1 MSEQQP
7 VDDVS
12 LPASL
17 GLSPMALSLQTGSA
31 TATPDRLIVAVRH
44 AEVQAQQMFSTL
56 SPPSQG
62 LLSRQKARPIG
73 MTARTTGPSCNALQ
87 PSKYEVSQCTL
98 ARMRISDAKC
108 ARWLQKNLDK
118 ALNVASKTCPGCMP
132 CLGTRHDLF
141 RLLAAGHLLAGR
153 VPVRHPPRGLPQR
166 RPQGHAGRAAQDPGE
181 QGERGDGLP
190 AVHRGL
196 LRPPARQHR
205 VHPRPQVRSWGCQAT
220 CNPTRSPKAGNP
232 LIYQWK
238 RLLDSPP
245 CTASNLR
252 SCASCPSAVPCQWHR
267 CHATWTDQVSLICFL
282 HCTCLGMC
290 CEAAEAA

>member
-1 MSEQQP
+1 MSRPHSVRNFTLAFLGGCLMTYLCMRLKSRLDSSRLSRKELGMSEQQP

-108 ARWLQKNLDK
+108 ARWLQKK
-118 ALNVASKTCPGCMP
+118 SG
-132 CLGTRHDLF
+132 
-141 RLLAAGHLLAGR
+141 
-153 VPVRHPPRGLPQR
+153 
-166 RPQGHAGRAAQDPGE
+166 QGA
-181 QGERGDGLP
+181 
-190 AVHRGL
+190 
-196 LRPPARQHR
+196 
-205 VHPRPQVRSWGCQAT
+205 
-220 CNPTRSPKAGNP
+220 
-232 LIYQWK
+232 
-238 RLLDSPP
+238 
-245 CTASNLR
+245 
-252 SCASCPSAVPCQWHR
+252 
-267 CHATWTDQVSLICFL
+267 
-282 HCTCLGMC
+282 
-290 CEAAEAA
+290 